1 MEHTVLQSPNP
12 KSSTVSLMIVAG
24 EASGDKHGASLAQAL
39 TRLNPGIAFEMF
51 GSGGDEMRAAGV
63 ETLVD
68 AREVGIIGVPEIAR
82 AIGKLYR
89 AYRTLLEAAR
99 SRRPSAIVLIDWPDF
114 NMRLARKLHR
124 EGFKIIYYISPQVWA
139 WRRYRVRALRRDVDR
154 MLVILPFEEE
164 FYRDAGVE
172 VEYVGHPL
180 AGIAGATSTR
190 EEFCAHFGL
199 DPTRPILSLLPGSRE
214 KEIHYHLPVMLEAA
228 KRVRSAECGAR
239 SAECGVRSPDLGVRS
254 SDPDVRS
261 ADSESSNASASDSQS
276 QISNLKSEIPN
287 PQSAVQACD
296 SQSQISNLKSEIP
309 NPQSAVQAFDSQSQI
324 SNIKSEIPN
333 PQSPVQAC
341 DSQSQISNIKS
352 EIPNPQSAVQACDSQ
367 SQISNLKSEIPTPH
381 SAHLQFVI
389 PLASTVSRAQVES
402 IINKFEAT
410 RSHHQLLGAR
420 IIERD
425 TYNALAHSDF
435 AIVAS
440 GTATVEAALCGTP
453 MVIIYRG
460 SEINWRLIRPLIQL
474 DTFGMVNLIA
484 GSRIVPELIQ
494 HDATGEKIA
503 AEVFAILSDPG
514 RLSRTKKDL
523 ARVRGLLSAGGGSAA
538 ERAATAVMNV
548 IVNE

>member
-1 MEHTVLQSPNP
+1 
-12 KSSTVSLMIVAG
+12 MIVAG

-39 TRLNPGIAFEMF
+39 TRLNPEIAFEMF

-89 AYRTLLEAAR
+89 AYRTLLDAAR
-99 SRRPSAIVLIDWPDF
+99 SRRPAAIVLIDWPDF

-124 EGFKIIYYISPQVWA
+124 DGFKIIYYISPQVWA

-164 FYRDAGVE
+164 FYKMAGVE

-180 AGIAGATSTR
+180 AGIVGATSTR
-190 EEFCAHFGL
+190 EEFCSSHGL

-214 KEIHYHLPVMLEAA
+214 KEIQYHLPVMLDAA
-228 KRVRSAECGAR
+228 KRVRSAEFGVR
-239 SAECGVRSPDLGVRS
+239 SAEVGTENVTRP
-254 SDPDVRS
+254 
-261 ADSESSNASASDSQS
+261 DSESSKA
-276 QISNLKSEIPN
+276 L
-287 PQSAVQACD
+287 V
-296 SQSQISNLKSEIP
+296 L
-309 NPQSAVQAFDSQSQI
+309 
-324 SNIKSEIPN
+324 
-333 PQSPVQAC
+333 
-341 DSQSQISNIKS
+341 
-352 EIPNPQSAVQACDSQ
+352 DSQ

-381 SAHLQFVI
+381 SALRTPHSTLRTPHSAHPQFLI
-389 PLASTVSRAQVES
+389 PLASTVSREEVELV
-402 IINKFEAT
+402 INDFEST
-410 RSHHQLLGAR
+410 RSDREPLAVNM
-420 IIERD
+420 IERD
-425 TYNALAHSDF
+425 TYNTLAHSDL

-460 SEINWRLIRPLIQL
+460 SEINWRLIRPLIRL

-503 AEVFAILSDPG
+503 TEVSAILSDPD
-514 RLSRTKKDL
+514 RLSRMEKDL
-523 ARVRGLLSAGGGSAA
+523 ARVRELLSVGGGWAAGRAAKAVMDVIAA
-538 ERAATAVMNV
+538 E
-548 IVNE
+548 